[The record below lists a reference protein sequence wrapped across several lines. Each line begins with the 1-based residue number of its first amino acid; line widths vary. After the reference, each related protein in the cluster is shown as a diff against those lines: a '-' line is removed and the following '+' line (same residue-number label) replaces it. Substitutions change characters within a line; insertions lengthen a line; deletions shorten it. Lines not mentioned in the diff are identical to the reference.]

1 MEDDMLRIYPVILEM
16 LRMLRPVI
24 KAVERHD
31 RALAGQLRKASA
43 SIALNTREGSGSRGG
58 TRRMRY
64 ETASG
69 STQETGGCLDT
80 ALALGYVEVLD
91 ADLLDKLDHVGAV
104 LWRLSH

>member
-1 MEDDMLRIYPVILEM
+1 MLRIYPLILDV

-24 KAVERHD
+24 KTIEKHD
-31 RALAGQLRKASA
+31 RALAGQLREASA

-80 ALALGYVEVLD
+80 ALALGYVESVD
-91 ADLLDKLDHVGAV
+91 GDLLDKLDHVGAV
-104 LWRLSH
+104 LWKLSH